1 MTSVGRSSDHRPAD
15 SAALQHLPYHVM
27 ISRGDG
33 AFAPRVTVVHQDGD
47 DDAEADRDR
56 DGEALLNG

>member
-1 MTSVGRSSDHRPAD
+1 MTTVRQSSDHRPAD
-15 SAALQHLPYHVM
+15 SVALQHLPYHVM
-27 ISRGDG
+27 NSRGDG
-33 AFAPRVTVVHQDGD
+33 AFAPRVTAVHQDGY